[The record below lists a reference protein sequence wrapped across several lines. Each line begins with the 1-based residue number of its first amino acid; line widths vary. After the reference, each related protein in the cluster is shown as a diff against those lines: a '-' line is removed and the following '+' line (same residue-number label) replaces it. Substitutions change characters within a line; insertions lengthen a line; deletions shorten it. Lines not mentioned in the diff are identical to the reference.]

1 MQHILMLS
9 TRKHLNMKK
18 YLQQQR
24 DQLKKHSNI
33 HSMIYTINL
42 IIHQYWLYNLLFSLW
57 VLNKSQLILKIWE
70 EPEEILS
77 FFGQH
82 FSSLKLYQLFLIFTF
97 MLKLLHQLGSLCISI
112 CIIILKVNITCLYQS
127 SLSSTE
133 GLSTYK

>member
-18 YLQQQR
+18 YLQQLR

-33 HSMIYTINL
+33 HTMIYTINL
-42 IIHQYWLYNLLFSLW
+42 IIHQYWLYNLLLSLW
-57 VLNKSQLILKIWE
+57 VLNKSHLILKIWE

-77 FFGQH
+77 FFGQP
-82 FSSLKLYQLFLIFTF
+82 FSSLKLYQLFLIFTS
-97 MLKLLHQLGSLCISI
+97 MLKLLLQLGSLCIST

>member
-1 MQHILMLS
+1 MLS

-18 YLQQQR
+18 YLQQLR

-33 HSMIYTINL
+33 HTMIYTINL
-42 IIHQYWLYNLLFSLW
+42 IIHQYWLYNLLLSLW
-57 VLNKSQLILKIWE
+57 VLNKSHLILKIWE

-77 FFGQH
+77 FFGQP
-82 FSSLKLYQLFLIFTF
+82 FSSLKLYQLFLIFTS
-97 MLKLLHQLGSLCISI
+97 MLKLLLQLGSLCIST